1 MRLRPHQSPA
11 DGRRALVTRYSLQR
25 NSRHADVRIIDADDH
40 PFLAEREGQAF
51 LRDGER
57 RVWRYDD
64 LQSFARAT
72 VLAGWRTSGT
82 ISARRRWLPAAPE
95 FQAYCRDRAP
105 DNQPTSGTD
114 AGGKVG
120 AQGGF
125 QALGEKC
132 SSAPVGMRVGRG
144 HPERSRVGDSGDGR

>member
-1 MRLRPHQSPA
+1 MRLRPHQLPA

-25 NSRHADVRIIDADDH
+25 NSRHADRFDVQIFDTDDH

-95 FQAYCRDRAP
+95 FQSVLPGPCSGQPAYVRDGCERESWRA
-105 DNQPTSGTD
+105 
-114 AGGKVG
+114 
-120 AQGGF
+120 
-125 QALGEKC
+125 
-132 SSAPVGMRVGRG
+132 GRL
-144 HPERSRVGDSGDGR
+144 P